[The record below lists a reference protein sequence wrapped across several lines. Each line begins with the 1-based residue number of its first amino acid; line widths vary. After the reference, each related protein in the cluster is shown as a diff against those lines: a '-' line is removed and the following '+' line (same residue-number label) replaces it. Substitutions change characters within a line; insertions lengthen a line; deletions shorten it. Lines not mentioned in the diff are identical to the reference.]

1 MAKLRDFFRR
11 LRSMSPEE
19 IEEGGR
25 RGAANIDAM
34 AANSAS
40 GKSDAQGGANLG
52 SDVPP
57 NYIKTYDD
65 GRPLQ

>member
-65 GRPLQ
+65 GRPRQ

>member
-1 MAKLRDFFRR
+1 
-11 LRSMSPEE
+11 MSPEE

-65 GRPLQ
+65 GRPRH

>member
-65 GRPLQ
+65 GRQRH